1 MKKLFLDVIKR
12 EKYRRIVAAVIF
24 LLIILKVFLSVTY
37 LFRNVNLERN
47 HVVGIKE
54 EKPLDMIY
62 VGGSAAFVYWQP
74 LKAWNDCGFTSYNLA
89 VNTIQAESI
98 EYLLRYALKYQDPKC
113 VVIDARAFQYYAPEG
128 SSAGL
133 RNVSDSLDFFSPERW
148 EMVYKYLKHHD
159 IEEEEDQI
167 SFYLDIFKYHTKYSA
182 LGTKANWDGI
192 NNNTGNAIWKGF
204 EWIYKYEY
212 RDVPE
217 SFETNIRAELSEGN
231 LEILYSLLELCQE
244 KGLNVLF
251 VVCPYRITEE
261 DQEKYNTI
269 EDIVTSYGFDFLNA
283 NEYYDEMDIKFSIDF
298 YNGAHVNCY
307 GAEKYTSFL
316 EKYITE
322 HFNLPDHRGEAA
334 YEELNKDY
342 EKFLQKEQEVKAAI
356 DALIQEAQEK
366 E

>member
-1 MKKLFLDVIKR
+1 MKRLFLDVIKR

-37 LFRNVNLERN
+37 LFRNANWDRD
-47 HVVGIKE
+47 HVIGIKE
-54 EKPLDMIY
+54 EKTLDMVY

-98 EYLLRYALKYQDPKC
+98 EYFIRYALKYQDPEC
-113 VVIDARAFQYYAPEG
+113 FVIDARAFQYYVLEG
-128 SSAGL
+128 SKAGL
-133 RNVSDSLDFFSPERW
+133 RTASDSLDFFSSERW
-148 EMVYKYLKHHD
+148 EMVYKYLKYHD
-159 IEEEEDQI
+159 IEEENKL
-167 SFYLDIFKYHTKYSA
+167 SFYLDIFKYHTNYSA
-182 LGTKANWDGI
+182 LGTKANWNRI
-192 NNNTGNAIWKGF
+192 NNTGNAIWKGF

-212 RDVPE
+212 IDVPE
-217 SFETNIRAELSEGN
+217 AFETNMRAELSEEN
-231 LEILYSLLELCQE
+231 LETLYSLLELCQE
-244 KGLNVLF
+244 KKLNVLF
-251 VVCPYRITEE
+251 VVCPYRITKEH
-261 DQEKYNTI
+261 QEKYNTI

-283 NEYYDEMDIKFSIDF
+283 NEYYEEMDINFSTDF
-298 YNGAHVNCY
+298 YNGDHVNCY
-307 GAEKYTSFL
+307 GAEKYTAFL
-316 EKYITE
+316 GKYITE

-334 YEELNKDY
+334 YEEWNKDY